1 MKKLLMSAA
10 MFLCCVATSFAQFS
24 GSGSGTEN
32 DPYLILNPIQLSQM
46 RNFLNQSGVYFK
58 LMANIDVEEFIEDEW
73 SSQGWMPVGNSS
85 SQFKGVLDG
94 NGKTISGLTIN
105 RENMDFVGL
114 FGDTEY
120 ATVKNLTLKGNVKG
134 RDNVGGIA
142 GDLQYG
148 TISNCTFEGKM
159 VGNSRVGGLI
169 GYAGSGTL
177 TDCISRA
184 EVTGAGNY
192 IGGILGNDG
201 TLTNCIAS
209 DVIVNGHDYVGGIA
223 GQSGNMTGCNFS
235 GDVNGNSYV
244 GGICGKTESHVT
256 SCYAV
261 AHVNA
266 SGNQVGGLIGER
278 KNSNLR
284 DSYFSGTISGN
295 EQVGGLVGYQ
305 YRGETCRC
313 YANTTIS
320 GAKAIG
326 GLVGKIEGYNSS
338 SGHASLR
345 ANVAICTSIKA
356 TIGNIGRIYG
366 ERGRSS
372 DIGAMGTAEE
382 NKAWNRAI
390 IVSAGVAQ
398 EIEDNEQNGA
408 SVSATT
414 LKLKATYVAMGWDFN
429 DTWAIQETE
438 CYPYM
443 KSQTAP
449 PVIQSAVVS
458 GATTISGKCVDGGT
472 VTLEIDGVKQEKVS
486 SGHNFSFTVS
496 PLQAGHEVR
505 VSAKAEGKEMSY
517 YTTETVA
524 YLGKG
529 TEADPYQV
537 YTAADLTQVYR
548 RGYYKLMNDIDLMDY
563 INEFSP
569 TEGWQSIGRD
579 GSETIH
585 IDGNGHKVTGL
596 WSNSTRDNTGLF
608 SCFANGTIKNLT
620 VKTAK
625 NKQVKGGA
633 NTGILIGKMINGT
646 IENCSVEGTV
656 ADGTPVGGMVGL
668 FDGGTISK
676 CQANVTIN
684 TTLATSYVGGLVGET
699 TGGTIDQCFTEG
711 TLTGTGSESYVG
723 GLIGKNQ
730 GTLTNSYSTA
740 VVTSSYNAAGVVA
753 YNYGLVDKCFAS
765 GNLHSNNYAAGII
778 GYNDGANALV
788 SNCVAMNNKLEVIYE
803 SQQQQQSG
811 GYGQRIIGGIK
822 NGAPAPEMNNY
833 ALKTMQV
840 SLNDVSQ
847 KVYDDIMNGTA
858 RTAAELTTKATYQ
871 ELDWDFTNI
880 WKISDGAGYPYLT
893 GATPVTPDDPNPG
906 TNPDPDDPEPA
917 ADPDTDINSMNNVI
931 YLNKVEANADGQI
944 NLSIRMKNTAAI
956 RGFQFDIYLPDGVTV
971 VKSAKGKIIGSLSD
985 GRLPE
990 DDEHTL
996 TLSEQSDG
1004 AIRFLCGS
1012 LYDETFTDNDG
1023 EIATLTVKIAE
1034 NMSDG
1039 NYPIILRNMKLT
1051 ETDINNYYQT
1061 DYVKSTLT
1069 IKSYTLGDINSDQKI
1084 DVSDYIGIANHIL
1097 GNTPDG
1103 FVVKAADVNVDG
1115 NIDVSDYIGVANII
1129 LTGSIYGSNS
1139 NAPVMNFEEEEN
1151 LEVDPD

>member
-1 MKKLLMSAA
+1 
-10 MFLCCVATSFAQFS
+10 MFLCCVATSFAQFT

-58 LMANIDVEEFIEDEW
+58 LMANINVEEFIEDEW
-73 SSQGWMPVGNSS
+73 STQGWMPIGTSS
-85 SQFKGVLDG
+85 TPFKGVLDG
-94 NGKTISGLTIN
+94 NGKSISGLWIN
-105 RENMDFVGL
+105 RPNTNYVGL
-114 FGDTEY
+114 FAKTYY
-120 ATVKNLTLKGNVKG
+120 ATIKNLTVNCSSIKGKSYVGVLSGDSYYLTVSGCNIISTVEISGSGDAVGGIVGNEEGYGSISESRVICPNITGTYNVG
-134 RDNVGGIA
+134 GMCGHGCSISMCHVQGTVNGGYNVGGIA
-142 GDLQYG
+142 GSLGMNMTNSNFSGNVNGNNNVGGLCGSSQYNV
-148 TISNCTFEGKM
+148 TSCYAIAHVNASEN
-159 VGNSRVGGLI
+159 VVGGLI
-169 GYAGSGTL
+169 GYLNTSTL
-177 TDCISRA
+177 S
-184 EVTGAGNY
+184 
-192 IGGILGNDG
+192 
-201 TLTNCIAS
+201 
-209 DVIVNGHDYVGGIA
+209 
-223 GQSGNMTGCNFS
+223 
-235 GDVNGNSYV
+235 
-244 GGICGKTESHVT
+244 
-256 SCYAV
+256 
-261 AHVNA
+261 
-266 SGNQVGGLIGER
+266 
-278 KNSNLR
+278 
-284 DSYFSGTISGN
+284 DSYFSGTISGS
-295 EQVGGLVGYQ
+295 EQVGGLVGSQ
-305 YRGETCRC
+305 YGADIKKCFTHSII
-313 YANTTIS
+313 N
-320 GAKAIG
+320 GAKIIG
-326 GLVGKIEGYNSS
+326 GLVGKLEGTSS
-338 SGHASLR
+338 SKANLKS
-345 ANVAICTSIKA
+345 NVAICTSIKA
-356 TIGNIGRIYG
+356 TIGNVGRIYG
-366 ERGRSS
+366 ERGSYVT
-372 DIGAMGTAEE
+372 IGAMGTAEE

-398 EIEDNEQNGA
+398 EIEDNVQNGA

-676 CQANVTIN
+676 CQANVAIT

-858 RTAAELTTKATYQ
+858 KTAAELTTKATYQ

-917 ADPDTDINSMNNVI
+917 ADPDTDISSMNNVI

-990 DDEHTL
+990 DDEHSL

-1012 LYDETFTDNDG
+1012 LYDETFTGNDG

-1039 NYPIILRNMKLT
+1039 NYPIILKNMKLT

-1129 LTGSIYGSNS
+1129 LTGSIYGGTA
-1139 NAPVMNFEEEEN
+1139 NAPMMYFEEEEN
-1151 LEVDPD
+1151 QEVDPE

>member
-1 MKKLLMSAA
+1 M
-10 MFLCCVATSFAQFS
+10 
-24 GSGSGTEN
+24 GG
-32 DPYLILNPIQLSQM
+32 
-46 RNFLNQSGVYFK
+46 
-58 LMANIDVEEFIEDEW
+58 FIGYVQE
-73 SSQGWMPVGNSS
+73 GNSDALNCKS
-85 SQFKGVLDG
+85 TNCSLS
-94 NGKTISGLTIN
+94 GK
-105 RENMDFVGL
+105 D
-114 FGDTEY
+114 
-120 ATVKNLTLKGNVKG
+120 
-134 RDNVGGIA
+134 
-142 GDLQYG
+142 
-148 TISNCTFEGKM
+148 
-159 VGNSRVGGLI
+159 
-169 GYAGSGTL
+169 
-177 TDCISRA
+177 
-184 EVTGAGNY
+184 Y
-192 IGGILGNDG
+192 IGGIIGNG
-201 TLTNCIAS
+201 SCSLNKCEFGGSIS
-209 DVIVNGHDYVGGIA
+209 GHSNI
-223 GQSGNMTGCNFS
+223 
-235 GDVNGNSYV
+235 
-244 GGICGKTESHVT
+244 GGICGKQYSNM
-256 SCYAV
+256 SQCYV
-261 AHVNA
+261 VSSIIA
-266 SGNQVGGLIGER
+266 SGDCVGGLA
-278 KNSNLR
+278 
-284 DSYFSGTISGN
+284 GTTEHSISIENCYYSGN
-295 EQVGGLVGYQ
+295 VSGKNQVGGLVGYSHNGWNWAKVSKCQ
-305 YRGETCRC
+305 SI
-313 YANTTIS
+313 ATIKGYS
-320 GAKAIG
+320 QVG
-326 GLVGKIEGYNSS
+326 GLIGCLDGDIESCVSHCKY
-338 SGHASLR
+338 
-345 ANVAICTSIKA
+345 VTAISDNAGC
-356 TIGNIGRIYG
+356 IYG
-366 ERGRSS
+366 YKE
-372 DIGAMGTAEE
+372 DGTVGTLGTSTE
-382 NKAWNRAI
+382 NKSYNRAI
-390 IVSAGVAQ
+390 VISEGSAQ
-398 EIEDNEQNGA
+398 DITDNEQNGA
-408 SVSATT
+408 GVSQTT

-472 VTLEIDGVKQEKVS
+472 VTLEIDGVKQEMVS

-585 IDGNGHKVTGL
+585 FDGNGHKVTGL

-711 TLTGTGSESYVG
+711 TLTGTGNESYVG
-723 GLIGKNQ
+723 GLIGKNMA
-730 GTLTNSYSTA
+730 TLTNSYSIA
-740 VVTSSYNAAGVVA
+740 AITSSYNAAGVVA
-753 YNYGLVDKCFAS
+753 YNYGLVDKCYAV
-765 GNLHSNNYAAGII
+765 GNLTSHNYAAGII
-778 GYNDGANALV
+778 GYNDGANAVV

-840 SLNDVSQ
+840 SLNDDSQ

-858 RTAAELTTKATYQ
+858 KTAAELTTKATYQ

-906 TNPDPDDPEPA
+906 GDDPNPEDPPV
-917 ADPDTDINSMNNVI
+917 ADPDTDISSMNNVI

-944 NLSIRMKNTAAI
+944 NLSIRMKNTVAI
-956 RGFQFDIYLPDGVTV
+956 RGFQFDIYLPEGVTV

-990 DDEHTL
+990 DDEHSL

-1012 LYDETFTDNDG
+1012 LYDETFTGNDG

-1039 NYPIILRNMKLT
+1039 DYPIILRNMKLT

-1097 GNTPDG
+1097 GNTPEG
-1103 FVVKAADVNVDG
+1103 FVLKAADVNVDG

>member
-1 MKKLLMSAA
+1 
-10 MFLCCVATSFAQFS
+10 
-24 GSGSGTEN
+24 
-32 DPYLILNPIQLSQM
+32 
-46 RNFLNQSGVYFK
+46 
-58 LMANIDVEEFIEDEW
+58 
-73 SSQGWMPVGNSS
+73 
-85 SQFKGVLDG
+85 
-94 NGKTISGLTIN
+94 
-105 RENMDFVGL
+105 
-114 FGDTEY
+114 
-120 ATVKNLTLKGNVKG
+120 
-134 RDNVGGIA
+134 
-142 GDLQYG
+142 
-148 TISNCTFEGKM
+148 
-159 VGNSRVGGLI
+159 
-169 GYAGSGTL
+169 
-177 TDCISRA
+177 
-184 EVTGAGNY
+184 
-192 IGGILGNDG
+192 
-201 TLTNCIAS
+201 
-209 DVIVNGHDYVGGIA
+209 
-223 GQSGNMTGCNFS
+223 
-235 GDVNGNSYV
+235 
-244 GGICGKTESHVT
+244 
-256 SCYAV
+256 
-261 AHVNA
+261 
-266 SGNQVGGLIGER
+266 
-278 KNSNLR
+278 
-284 DSYFSGTISGN
+284 
-295 EQVGGLVGYQ
+295 
-305 YRGETCRC
+305 
-313 YANTTIS
+313 
-320 GAKAIG
+320 
-326 GLVGKIEGYNSS
+326 
-338 SGHASLR
+338 
-345 ANVAICTSIKA
+345 
-356 TIGNIGRIYG
+356 
-366 ERGRSS
+366 
-372 DIGAMGTAEE
+372 
-382 NKAWNRAI
+382 
-390 IVSAGVAQ
+390 
-398 EIEDNEQNGA
+398 
-408 SVSATT
+408 
-414 LKLKATYVAMGWDFN
+414 
-429 DTWAIQETE
+429 
-438 CYPYM
+438 
-443 KSQTAP
+443 
-449 PVIQSAVVS
+449 
-458 GATTISGKCVDGGT
+458 
-472 VTLEIDGVKQEKVS
+472 
-486 SGHNFSFTVS
+486 
-496 PLQAGHEVR
+496 
-505 VSAKAEGKEMSY
+505 
-517 YTTETVA
+517 
-524 YLGKG
+524 
-529 TEADPYQV
+529 
-537 YTAADLTQVYR
+537 
-548 RGYYKLMNDIDLMDY
+548 MNDIDLMDY

-778 GYNDGANALV
+778 GYNDGANAVV

-858 RTAAELTTKATYQ
+858 KTAAELTTKATYQ

-906 TNPDPDDPEPA
+906 TNPDPDDPEPV
-917 ADPDTDINSMNNVI
+917 ADPDTDISSMNNVI

-971 VKSAKGKIIGSLSD
+971 VKSAKGKIVGSLSD

-1012 LYDETFTDNDG
+1012 LYDETFTGNDG

-1103 FVVKAADVNVDG
+1103 FVLKAADVNVDG

-1129 LTGSIYGSNS
+1129 LTGSIYGGTA
-1139 NAPVMNFEEEEN
+1139 NAPMMYFEEEEN
-1151 LEVDPD
+1151 QEVDPE

>member
-10 MFLCCVATSFAQFS
+10 MFLCCVATSFAQFT

-32 DPYLILNPIQLSQM
+32 DPYLILSPFQLSQM

-58 LMANIDVEEFIEDEW
+58 LMANINVEEFIEDEW

-114 FGDTEY
+114 FGDTEN

-134 RDNVGGIA
+134 RDKVGGIA
-142 GDLQYG
+142 GDSQNG
-148 TISNCTFEGKM
+148 TISNCTFEGKI

-169 GYAGSGTL
+169 GYARYGTL
-177 TDCISRA
+177 TDCISKA
-184 EVTGAGNY
+184 EVTGTGNY
-192 IGGILGNDG
+192 IGGILGIDG

-209 DVIVNGHDYVGGIA
+209 DAIVNGHDYVGGIA
-223 GQSGNMTGCNFS
+223 GLSGNMTGCNFS

-244 GGICGKTESHVT
+244 GGISGQAESHVT

-266 SGNQVGGLIGER
+266 SGNLVGGLIGEKR
-278 KNSNLR
+278 GNNLR

-295 EQVGGLVGYQ
+295 EQVGGLVGHQ
-305 YRGETCRC
+305 YYGGEICRC

-326 GLVGKIEGYNSS
+326 GLVGKIEGNAY
-338 SGHASLR
+338 LR
-345 ANVAICTSIKA
+345 ANVAISTSIKA
-356 TIGNIGRIYG
+356 TIGNVGRIYG
-366 ERGRSS
+366 EKGSAVT
-372 DIGAMGTAEE
+372 IGAMGTADE
-382 NKAWNRAI
+382 NKAWNKAI

-398 EIEDNEQNGA
+398 DIEDNEQNGA

-472 VTLEIDGVKQEKVS
+472 VTLEIDGVKQEMVS

-548 RGYYKLMNDIDLMDY
+548 RGYYKQMNDIDLMDY
-563 INEFSP
+563 ISEFSP
-569 TEGWQSIGRD
+569 TEGWQSIGRE

-585 IDGNGHKVTGL
+585 YDGNGHKVTGL

-676 CQANVTIN
+676 CQANVAIT

-778 GYNDGANALV
+778 GYNDGANAVV

-822 NGAPAPEMNNY
+822 NEAPAPEMNNY

-858 RTAAELTTKATYQ
+858 KTAAELTTKATYQ

-917 ADPDTDINSMNNVI
+917 ADPDTDICSMNNVI

-990 DDEHTL
+990 DDEHSL

-1012 LYDETFTDNDG
+1012 LYDETFTGNDG

-1129 LTGSIYGSNS
+1129 LTGSIYGGTA
-1139 NAPVMNFEEEEN
+1139 NAPMMYFEEEEN
-1151 LEVDPD
+1151 QEVDPE